1 MESEKDTLNTR
12 YNKKTKKLINSRI
25 HYQTKLLYFFIIIFL
40 MVIILL
46 VYYISNVNYKT
57 KENYLLLLDIK
68 NNISQIE
75 EKISNLEKNKNIEF
89 NPEKI
94 NIEFDQ
100 ATNDELIKEQNY
112 FCINQ
117 NNNLYPEF
125 EEQIVSTKI
134 ELNNITFDLFVYKN
148 KDVVSDN
155 ILKKKNWEPPETNN
169 ILKALDYYSE
179 KKNLKNEDIYI
190 LDIGANIGWYTFFL
204 GKYGYKIIGFEPS
217 GINFYILKK
226 NFCLNREVNITLI
239 NKGLFDQEKKCDYYM
254 SVIDVGDGCM

>member
-179 KKNLKNEDIYI
+179 KKILKMKI
-190 LDIGANIGWYTFFL
+190 YTF
-204 GKYGYKIIGFEPS
+204 
-217 GINFYILKK
+217 
-226 NFCLNREVNITLI
+226 LI
-239 NKGLFDQEKKCDYYM
+239 
-254 SVIDVGDGCM
+254 SVLI